1 MVVQIGLKKKK
12 GKNGSLV
19 EIVYSLIK
27 IDLESI
33 RSKVKVRMIVI

>member
-1 MVVQIGLKKKK
+1 MDGGSNWFKKKKK

-27 IDLESI
+27 IDLES
-33 RSKVKVRMIVI
+33 